1 MAIEDA
7 VSLAILLPMGTTVND
22 IPRRLELYET
32 ARRPRVELTLYY
44 TALNARNEDEQ
55 STDTETGKYSDVSDK
70 AQADSTAAEMAKIM
84 GTIGSHN
91 EVVHSTAVL
100 QEAQSAVGAAASDF
114 PDSDKGEAIV
124 G

>member
-7 VSLAILLPMGTTVND
+7 VSLAILLPMGTTVKD

-55 STDTETGKYSDVSDK
+55 STDTETGKSSVADDRV
-70 AQADSTAAEMAKIM
+70 QADSTAAKMARIM

-91 EVVHSTAVL
+91 EVVHSTVVL
-100 QEAQSAVGAAASDF
+100 QEAQSAVGAETSEL
-114 PDSDKGEAIV
+114 PDSDKAEAIV